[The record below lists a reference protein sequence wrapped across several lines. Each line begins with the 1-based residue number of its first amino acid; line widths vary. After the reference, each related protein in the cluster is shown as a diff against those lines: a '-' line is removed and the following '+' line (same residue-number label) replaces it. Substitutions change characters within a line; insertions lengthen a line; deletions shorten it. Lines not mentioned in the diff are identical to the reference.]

1 MRPWILG
8 MTVWALGLCAR
19 PASGQEV
26 LHYSFD
32 QIDGSTVLDSS
43 PCGNDGAIHGAVRI
57 PDGVS
62 GGAMRFDGVDDYVR
76 VPRAA
81 SLEPD
86 QLTVAAWIRVREFPE
101 TFAMIVHK
109 RNPSFHNNE
118 AYDLQVWPGGGLRGV
133 LANGVQ
139 TRLDSALPL
148 VLGRW
153 HHVAMVFAPPELR
166 IYVDGRLAGAS
177 PHPYP
182 LSLNPASDLLI
193 GATDHAYYPM
203 ALFLNCDLDELQI
216 FNAPLPPARIAEM
229 AAAGPAAR
237 ETDPSP
243 ALPTP
248 LPVSGELL
256 GVARSLAQ
264 DGSTAV
270 TWACVPGE
278 TYELLWATNLMTG
291 FTAIAS
297 DLVSSEDHMTFV
309 HPLGD
314 VPAGFYAIRIRR

>member
-1 MRPWILG
+1 MNLAQFPRRGYVTTPTPIELCSNFSR
-8 MTVWALGLCAR
+8 ALGA
-19 PASGQEV
+19 
-26 LHYSFD
+26 D
-32 QIDGSTVLDSS
+32 IDVYIKRDDMLPGTAGGNKTRKLDFCFADALQKGCDTVIT
-43 PCGNDGAIHGAVRI
+43 CGAVQSNHCR
-57 PDGVS
+57 
-62 GGAMRFDGVDDYVR
+62 
-76 VPRAA
+76 
-81 SLEPD
+81 
-86 QLTVAAWIRVREFPE
+86 LT
-101 TFAMIVHK
+101 
-109 RNPSFHNNE
+109 
-118 AYDLQVWPGGGLRGV
+118 L
-133 LANGVQ
+133 
-139 TRLDSALPL
+139 
-148 VLGRW
+148 
-153 HHVAMVFAPPELR
+153 
-166 IYVDGRLAGAS
+166 
-177 PHPYP
+177 
-182 LSLNPASDLLI
+182 
-193 GATDHAYYPM
+193 
-203 ALFLNCDLDELQI
+203 
-216 FNAPLPPARIAEM
+216 